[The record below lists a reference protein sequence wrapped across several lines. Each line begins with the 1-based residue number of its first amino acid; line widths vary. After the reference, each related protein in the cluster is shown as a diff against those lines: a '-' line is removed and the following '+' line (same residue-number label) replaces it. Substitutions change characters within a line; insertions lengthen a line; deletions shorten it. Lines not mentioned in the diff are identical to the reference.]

1 MSVHHKKERGKFN
14 HFSTSFLEIVK
25 ICKKGQ
31 QRKERK
37 QWQLDSAI
45 NFVHS
50 YSCYISCHDTDKLK
64 EDGSLTL
71 PEDNDL
77 SMEAS
82 FPRFLFMPSRT
93 NTGIDVSPRMGSD
106 SHYLLINNFT

>member
-1 MSVHHKKERGKFN
+1 MSVHHKKEGGKFN
-14 HFSTSFLEIVK
+14 HFSTSFLEIAK

-45 NFVHS
+45 NFVHY

-64 EDGSLTL
+64 EYMHFWTYQ
-71 PEDNDL
+71 L
-77 SMEAS
+77 SMVQK
-82 FPRFLFMPSRT
+82 LLLL
-93 NTGIDVSPRMGSD
+93 SPKAAAGK
-106 SHYLLINNFT
+106 